1 MQNTER
7 KTNQRMPGRS
17 AAVIGNELGKGPVTA
32 TPSVKPAS
40 ISPSPQKPPAT
51 DVSKKRTG

>member
-17 AAVIGNELGKGPVTA
+17 AAVIGNELGNGPVAA
-32 TPSVKPAS
+32 TPSVKPAG
-40 ISPSPQKPPAT
+40 INPSPQKPQAT